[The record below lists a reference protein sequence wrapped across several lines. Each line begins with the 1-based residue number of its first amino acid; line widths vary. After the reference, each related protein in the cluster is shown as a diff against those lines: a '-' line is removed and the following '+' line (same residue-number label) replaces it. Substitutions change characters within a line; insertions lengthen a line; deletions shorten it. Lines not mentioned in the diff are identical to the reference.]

1 MKIQR
6 RDDRNIRPRETAEC
20 FEEIALPVRMPLGHH
35 GPVKRKQDTVK
46 GALLKDGVTEQF
58 CGKVI
63 DIRRDGAGGSGVE
76 RKAGTSSISS
86 LAADT

>member
-1 MKIQR
+1 
-6 RDDRNIRPRETAEC
+6 
-20 FEEIALPVRMPLGHH
+20 MPLGHH

-76 RKAGTSSISS
+76 RKAGDKLHIL
-86 LAADT
+86 LAAEHL